1 VTSGVDHSPDPDV
14 HTLIGPQIH
23 ASIKAAGAELCALRG
38 PSGRDDLWPAHPP
51 WERHAPLLFP
61 IVGRLRDDTLVH
73 ERKQYRLTQHGFAR
87 DRRFTWLERS
97 ATHCRLVLMDDDQ
110 TRRAY
115 PFAFRFEVD
124 YRLDGPAIEIS
135 FRITNTGTTE
145 LPASWGAHPAFR
157 WPLRDD
163 IPKNA
168 HTLTFEADEPG
179 PLRGVSGGLLT
190 SEARLSPIR
199 GRHLALSPNLFTDDA
214 LILEHPASRWVR
226 FAAPGAGSITVSWSG
241 FSQLGLWARPD
252 ADFLCIEP
260 WQGMASP
267 ADFSGEFATKP
278 WLQHIPPL
286 QSAYSSYRI
295 ELGQ

>member
-1 VTSGVDHSPDPDV
+1 M
-14 HTLIGPQIH
+14 
-23 ASIKAAGAELCALRG
+23 
-38 PSGRDDLWPAHPP
+38 
-51 WERHAPLLFP
+51 LFP

-73 ERKQYRLTQHGFAR
+73 EGKQYRLTQHGFAR

-97 ATHCRLVLMDDDQ
+97 ETRCRLALKDDEATH
-110 TRRAY
+110 RAY

-124 YRLDGPAIEIS
+124 YRVDDPAIEIS
-135 FRITNTGTTE
+135 FQITNTGPVE

-157 WPLRDD
+157 WPLRDGV
-163 IPKNA
+163 PKTA
-168 HTLTFEADEPG
+168 HTLTFEADEMG

-190 SEARLSPIR
+190 SKGRLSPIC
-199 GRHLALSPNLFTDDA
+199 GRDLALTPSLFADDA
-214 LILEHPASRWVR
+214 LIMEHPASRWVR
-226 FAAPGAGSITVSWSG
+226 FAAPGAGSITVSWTG

-278 WLQHIPPL
+278 WLMHILPG
-286 QSAYSSYRI
+286 QSACSNYRI
-295 ELGQ
+295 EISP